1 MLIRR
6 RKQEKKEV
14 SDSLNRDEMY
24 FWNIGTRARP
34 SICLHSIRATLH
46 SDFIAQNQGSET
58 HRAGFIK
65 TKSNTKSNPAEAM
78 KYFV

>member
-46 SDFIAQNQGSET
+46 SDFIA
-58 HRAGFIK
+58 
-65 TKSNTKSNPAEAM
+65 
-78 KYFV
+78 